1 MKKLIIISAIA
12 IGLSL
17 PLITSAQTPPHPGG
31 GSAPGGTNTPVGG
44 TPVGAPVGSGTLILT
59 VLAVAYSG
67 RKVYNLRNEEK

>member
-31 GSAPGGTNTPVGG
+31 TGGGAGTTPVGG
-44 TPVGAPVGSGTLILT
+44 TPVGAPIGSGTVILT
-59 VLAVAYSG
+59 ILAAAYSG
-67 RKVYNLRNEEK
+67 KKVYNLRNEE